1 MEHHI
6 WTIQRDCELYNKSR
20 FALSFWDWRMLIEGR
35 ERLIR
40 CFRRKLF
47 ETRLYLETKYFEICY
62 FSMFDFKSAE
72 ISEDGETF
80 MPIMAPP
87 GQISIECDQS
97 DTDHV
102 CLGPWLYYIYYVP
115 WTTNFTKQIFFSI
128 RRARKYCIWTDI
140 ENSVL
145 FDSSSMGFLKMNRTN
160 VLNCLFESFQILN
173 NSYCII
179 VVTDLVVDWLGGI
192 VPASL

>member
-1 MEHHI
+1 
-6 WTIQRDCELYNKSR
+6 
-20 FALSFWDWRMLIEGR
+20 MLIEGR

-102 CLGPWLYYIYYVP
+102 CLGPWLYNTVDGPRIVSDRR
-115 WTTNFTKQIFFSI
+115 TRII
-128 RRARKYCIWTDI
+128 RFIVNTPSKK
-140 ENSVL
+140 VL
-145 FDSSSMGFLKMNRTN
+145 HWNR
-160 VLNCLFESFQILN
+160 
-173 NSYCII
+173 Y
-179 VVTDLVVDWLGGI
+179 
-192 VPASL
+192 